1 MGNCPPAGECGSI
14 RCPLADGQSEYG
26 SKTAGMHLSQ
36 PMNIERVLGGLLFS
50 FRYILSYNRL
60 GIRFIIA
67 AISFQRFVTYAIFF
81 FFLIAS

>member
-1 MGNCPPAGECGSI
+1 MLIIGNTVQPTLPCWVVPTTGS
-14 RCPLADGQSEYG
+14 
-26 SKTAGMHLSQ
+26 LS
-36 PMNIERVLGGLLFS
+36 ISGLLFS

-81 FFLIAS
+81 FLLIAS